1 MLVKTVAN
9 IGATFSWR
17 LNQEPSGKN
26 AACGIVSSEHNV
38 AEAFNGPQLI
48 EGGLVKIVLNNFVDQ
63 SSPAIVA
70 FRTVLKE
77 GQQAGVVVRG
87 VFNFHVDALLDKGW
101 NICASDLCDVGFGN
115 RLVG

>member
-9 IGATFSWR
+9 VGAAFSWR

-26 AACGIVSSEHNV
+26 AACDIVSCEHYV
-38 AEAFNGPQLI
+38 AEAFNSPQLI

-70 FRTVLKE
+70 FGTVLKE
-77 GQQAGVVVRG
+77 GQQARVVVRG
-87 VFNFHVDALLDKGW
+87 VFNFQVDALLDRGW
-101 NICASDLCDVGFGN
+101 NICASDSCDVGFGN